1 MRKGLLTLVIALTV
15 VLQTAWA
22 YDFSATSPSGHTLY
36 YEIISGTNVGVVR
49 PGIGN
54 SFNNYVSGNVVI
66 PDTVSYNGVIY
77 NVTELKNTSS
87 VYGTFYG
94 CSDLSSITIPNSC
107 TIIGDWAFTNCS
119 GLTSVTIPN
128 TVTTIGIYAFSGC
141 INLTSV
147 VIPNSVTTI
156 GNYAFHS
163 CSGLTSVTIPD
174 SVTTISN
181 YAFYN
186 CSNLES
192 VDIPNSVITIG
203 DHAFNGC
210 SNLDS
215 INIPN
220 SVTTISTWAFAS
232 CKGLTSVTIPNSVTF
247 IGSWAFSNCTGLTSI
262 TIPNSVTTIENG
274 AFNIVK
280 NVVYNGT
287 ATGSPWGAL
296 TVNGYIEGDF
306 IYADS
311 TKTILTTYIGTD
323 THVTIPNT
331 VTTIGSW
338 AFSNCSYLAFVT
350 IPDMVTTIG
359 DYAFYSCGN
368 LESIFFP
375 YSVSTIGSYA
385 FEYCSGLTSVTISN
399 PVTRIEN
406 GAFYSCT
413 GLTSVTIPDS
423 VSYIGDNAF
432 YLVKNIVYNGMA
444 MNSPWGALNVN
455 GYIEGDFIYNNALK
469 TILTAYIGTDTS
481 VTISDS
487 VIIIGDYAFA
497 YRNDLASVTISNS
510 VGSIERY
517 AFWNCSGLTSI
528 NIPDFVATVG
538 ERAFLGCSGLTSV
551 SFGNYVY
558 TIEDNA
564 FSYCTS
570 LTSVNLG
577 NSIVEIRDNAFSNCT
592 SLTAITIPS
601 SVAYIGPFAFSSCS
615 ALNTIECKSATPPS
629 IHTSSWFNI
638 PIDANLYVPCGSL
651 SAYRSDNDWSAQFMN
666 IQDTT
671 YYRIELSENDSLKGY
686 TEVLL
691 NSCDSTI
698 IKATSNEGYSF
709 YNWSDGNTQ
718 NPRILTLNSDTSMIA
733 YFGLNTR
740 KITVSPVNDSMGVTI
755 GTGIY
760 KLDSLAMI
768 AAIPANGY
776 RFAYWSDSS
785 ALNPYTFR
793 VTPTTDTHFIAYFEE
808 IIPDTVFVHDTTI
821 IIQID
826 TVINTIH
833 DTVTN
838 TVFDTITNTVYDTID
853 NFIYDTVYVTETDTL
868 WLFDTI
874 YLHDTIYI
882 YDTIYIRDSTT
893 GIEDVS
899 VINAK
904 IYSSRSRIV
913 VEGAEGNSVML
924 FDMQGRLLSTKRDE
938 YSVLEFE
945 VPISGAYFVKIGS
958 YKAKKVVVIK

>member
-1 MRKGLLTLVIALTV
+1 MRKGLLILAVAVLAM
-15 VLQTAWA
+15 LQTAWA

-36 YEIISGTNVGVVR
+36 YEIISGTTNVGVVR

-87 VYGTFYG
+87 VYGTFFG

-107 TIIGDWAFTNCS
+107 TIIGDWSFTNCS

-141 INLTSV
+141 TSLTSV

-192 VDIPNSVITIG
+192 VDIPNSVITIS
-203 DHAFNGC
+203 DH
-210 SNLDS
+210 
-215 INIPN
+215 
-220 SVTTISTWAFAS
+220 
-232 CKGLTSVTIPNSVTF
+232 
-247 IGSWAFSNCTGLTSI
+247 
-262 TIPNSVTTIENG
+262 
-274 AFNIVK
+274 
-280 NVVYNGT
+280 
-287 ATGSPWGAL
+287 
-296 TVNGYIEGDF
+296 
-306 IYADS
+306 
-311 TKTILTTYIGTD
+311 
-323 THVTIPNT
+323 
-331 VTTIGSW
+331 
-338 AFSNCSYLAFVT
+338 
-350 IPDMVTTIG
+350 
-359 DYAFYSCGN
+359 AFYSCGN

-385 FEYCSGLTSVTISN
+385 FGYCSGLTSVTISN

-406 GAFYSCT
+406 RAFYSCT

-444 MNSPWGALNVN
+444 MNRPWGALNVN

-497 YRNDLASVTISNS
+497 YRNDLTSVTISNS

-577 NSIVEIRDNAFSNCT
+577 NSIVDIRDNAFSDCT

-755 GTGIY
+755 GTRIY

-826 TVINTIH
+826 TV
-833 DTVTN
+833 TN
-838 TVFDTITNTVYDTID
+838 AVFDTITNTVYDTID

-874 YLHDTIYI
+874 YMHDTIYI

-904 IYSSRSRIV
+904 IYSSHSRIV
-913 VEGAEGNSVML
+913 VEGADGNNVML
-924 FDMQGRLLSTKRDE
+924 FDMSGRLLATKRDE
-938 YSVLEFE
+938 YSRLEFE
-945 VPISGAYFVKIGS
+945 VPISGAYFVKIGN
-958 YKAKKVVVIK
+958 YKAQKIVVIK